1 MSAVFREGKWLMD
14 EDTVKELLLNNQEN
28 FKKVFAI
35 LESVVSGLSKLESRV
50 AALEAK
56 DAITKPLWQE
66 MRADQQHILN
76 VLQEHGARMD
86 RIETR
91 MSDLETH
98 LQQQDEKIAR
108 IDEKLTVGFRK
119 LGDKFDLLAQDYY
132 DLHAD
137 VVDLNRR
144 VTQLEPV
151 N

>member
-1 MSAVFREGKWLMD
+1 MS
-14 EDTVKELLLNNQEN
+14 EDITKELPTSDSEKLNQILTISRNVIAGLNQLDARIA
-28 FKKVFAI
+28 V
-35 LESVVSGLSKLESRV
+35 LEV
-50 AALEAK
+50 K

-76 VLQEHGARMD
+76 VLQEHGARMG
-86 RIETR
+86 RIETS
-91 MSDLETH
+91 MSDLGTH
-98 LQQQDEKIAR
+98 LEQQDEKIAR

-144 VTQLEPV
+144 VTRIEPV

>member
-1 MSAVFREGKWLMD
+1 MS
-14 EDTVKELLLNNQEN
+14 EDITKELPTSDSEKLNQILTISRNVIAGLNQLDTRIA
-28 FKKVFAI
+28 V
-35 LESVVSGLSKLESRV
+35 
-50 AALEAK
+50 LEAK

-86 RIETR
+86 RIETS
-91 MSDLETH
+91 MSDLGTH
-98 LQQQDEKIAR
+98 LEQQDEKIAR

-144 VTQLEPV
+144 VTRIEPV